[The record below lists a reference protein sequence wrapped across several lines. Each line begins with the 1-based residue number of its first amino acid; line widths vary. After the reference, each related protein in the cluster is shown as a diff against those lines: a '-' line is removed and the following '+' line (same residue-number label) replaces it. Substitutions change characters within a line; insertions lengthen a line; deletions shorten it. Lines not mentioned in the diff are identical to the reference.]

1 MNFTQNRLTHTHT
14 ESSLSNRCAHT
25 HRHKQGDTITTF
37 LFFFLYSFFVIIFS
51 CVRILVS
58 HALARSKFI
67 VAVLVQFAAASSAVT
82 RLASVPLVFVVKYFV
97 NLFLICN
104 KFSQTH
110 THAHIQW
117 QHINTYYVKR
127 ENVCMRERERESES
141 CVSGETVRCVR
152 VAFYAWLRSW
162 FWPLPCGTALKQS
175 GEKLKMKICEKFT
188 QSTQTHGAKA
198 KVKSKAQSHKLL
210 CPNTHTHALTH
221 MHKSQH
227 KCPVISFQPT
237 TSERALPRARD
248 TINKSVAESF
258 WNERERERSHP
269 SQSHST
275 TPQSTPPSPLH
286 SPCLPRVIATGSTCC
301 HSDCRT
307 KRFARFAAGATKST
321 RLDSSFA
328 TRRALSLPHN
338 LFTVARENN
347 NNKLF
352 SI

>member
-1 MNFTQNRLTHTHT
+1 MCSNFGFTR
-14 ESSLSNRCAHT
+14 
-25 HRHKQGDTITTF
+25 
-37 LFFFLYSFFVIIFS
+37 
-51 CVRILVS
+51 
-58 HALARSKFI
+58 ARSVKFI
-67 VAVLVQFAAASSAVT
+67 VAVLVQFAAAGSAVT

-152 VAFYAWLRSW
+152 VAFFAWLRSW

-210 CPNTHTHALTH
+210 CPNTLTHTHSHTGTNLSTNVPLFRFN
-221 MHKSQH
+221 QQQ
-227 KCPVISFQPT
+227 VR
-237 TSERALPRARD
+237 ERC
-248 TINKSVAESF
+248 
-258 WNERERERSHP
+258 RERET
-269 SQSHST
+269 QSI
-275 TPQSTPPSPLH
+275 SP
-286 SPCLPRVIATGSTCC
+286 
-301 HSDCRT
+301 
-307 KRFARFAAGATKST
+307 
-321 RLDSSFA
+321 
-328 TRRALSLPHN
+328 
-338 LFTVARENN
+338 
-347 NNKLF
+347 
-352 SI
+352 